1 MLAETPH
8 AFVDSVADRVARA
21 ADRALLADINTKI
34 EDLESTLAHLRTAK
48 APVQARLDAFRYP
61 VLTLPVEIV
70 SEIFTQF
77 LPPYPLCPPLVGLS
91 SPTLVTHICHSWREI
106 ALRTPALWRA
116 VDLRRDEGNLLI
128 DKQVSIAHIWLER
141 SRSCPLSIEI
151 GSEDELDVSPFIA
164 AVVPHRARWEHLSVD
179 LALSD
184 LPLLSGPMPLLRSML
199 VTVQTFGPPTTVVSW
214 LEAPLL
220 RSATLTDVT
229 AKAIRLPWAQLTSL
243 TLHRVFPSQCVTV
256 LQQTPNLVHC
266 SRSLI
271 NYNTDVPTRVSLPY
285 L

>member
-8 AFVDSVADRVARA
+8 ASFVDSVAARVARA
-21 ADRALLADINTKI
+21 ADRALLADIDTKI
-34 EDLESTLAHLRTAK
+34 QDLERTLSQLRTAK
-48 APVQARLDAFRYP
+48 ESAQARLDALRYP

-70 SEIFTQF
+70 SEIFTQI

-91 SPTLVTHICHSWREI
+91 SPTLVTRICHLWREI

-116 VDLRRDEGNLLI
+116 VDLRRDEDNLLI

-164 AVVPHRARWEHLSVD
+164 AVVPHRARWEQLSID

-184 LPLLSGPMPLLRSML
+184 LPLLSGPMPLLRSIL
-199 VTVQTFGPPTTVVSW
+199 VTVQDLAPPTTVISW

-229 AKAIRLPWAQLTSL
+229 ATAIRL
-243 TLHRVFPSQCVTV
+243 
-256 LQQTPNLVHC
+256 
-266 SRSLI
+266 
-271 NYNTDVPTRVSLPY
+271 
-285 L
+285 